1 VPDPAG
7 KLACAS
13 TVEEIE
19 AAIEKL
25 SPEDF
30 RRLAAWIKERDSD
43 AWDKQIEED
52 ARTGRLDRLYE
63 RLVKEDSEESEMPLN
78 EFLDREKLS

>member
-1 VPDPAG
+1 VPDPAA
-7 KLACAS
+7 KLACVS

-30 RRLAAWIKERDSD
+30 RRLAAWIEERDSD
-43 AWDKQIEED
+43 AWD
-52 ARTGRLDRLYE
+52 
-63 RLVKEDSEESEMPLN
+63 
-78 EFLDREKLS
+78 